1 MPLSLVNIPQKSE
14 ICILELG
21 MNSYG
26 EIKKL
31 AKIAKPH
38 IAIITNIGNAHIGN
52 FSNALEIAREKSD
65 IFRYFNKN
73 STNILPGDSIY
84 INLIKKKAQQK
95 KQTKFLHLERM
106 KSVIQ
111 SL

>member
-31 AKIAKPH
+31 AEIAKPH

-73 STNILPGDSIY
+73 VETTFCWIGSFVDGFIY
-84 INLIKKKAQQK
+84 SKYQLRISFHSFIKCY
-95 KQTKFLHLERM
+95 
-106 KSVIQ
+106 
-111 SL
+111 